1 MRNLPL
7 KLAVIGGVA
16 TFLVAL
22 PVSIDV
28 SRSNAAAPG
37 LASTIRVGLKCDT
50 AQAVVGRPGTPG
62 SVAGVARR
70 SSRRALSGALVRRQW
85 QNVDRHVRCV
95 TDEPVD
101 DRAVAQFEP
110 TRPARLAQHQLRRA
124 GVCKEA
130 LNALDHVRRRHRRHD
145 GA

>member
-16 TFLVAL
+16 AFLVAL

-28 SRSNAAAPG
+28 SRSSAT
-37 LASTIRVGLKCDT
+37 ASGPATVIRVGLQCDT

-70 SSRRALSGALVRRQW
+70 SSRRAVRR
-85 QNVDRHVRCV
+85 HY
-95 TDEPVD
+95 
-101 DRAVAQFEP
+101 
-110 TRPARLAQHQLRRA
+110 
-124 GVCKEA
+124 
-130 LNALDHVRRRHRRHD
+130 
-145 GA
+145 